1 MPEIR
6 MIPISELREPAHAV
20 RAEISDDGLASLITS
35 IRELGILEPLIVRPR
50 DGIFFEVVAGHRRLL
65 AARQAPLAEVPC
77 IIEADD
83 ERADA
88 IKIHE
93 NLEREELN
101 PAEEGVF
108 YAELYEKLG
117 QDVDRVAE
125 RVRKSRNY
133 VEARLNLVRGDQ
145 AVFKVLTEGKITLGV
160 AQELNQFTRD
170 NDRSFHLD
178 YGVRTGANVRTMRD
192 WRMKANERADLFMG
206 VTGQGGSGEVESTPP
221 IAPPQLGPKYVG
233 MAKPYELSTSTEIRE
248 CLFCQA
254 PHEEWK
260 MYKKHVCAPCADRI
274 LTKPTEEL
282 AR

>member
-6 MIPISELREPAHAV
+6 MIPISELREPVHAV
-20 RAEISDDGLASLITS
+20 RAEISDQGLASLTGS
-35 IRELGILEPLIVRPR
+35 IRELGILEPLIVRPGE
-50 DGIFFEVVAGHRRLL
+50 DGSYEVVAGHRRLL
-65 AARQAPLAEVPC
+65 AARMTPLAEVPC
-77 IIEADD
+77 LVEADD

-88 IKIHE
+88 IKLHE
-93 NLEREELN
+93 NIEREELN

-125 RVRKSRNY
+125 RVRKSRGHI
-133 VEARLNLVRGDQ
+133 ESRLNLVRGDQ
-145 AVFKVLTEGKITLGV
+145 AVFKAITEGKISLGV

-192 WRMKANERADLFMG
+192 WRLKANERADLFMG
-206 VTGQGGSGEVESTPP
+206 VTGQGGAGEVESTPP
-221 IAPPQLGPKYVG
+221 VAQPPLGPKYIG
-233 MAKPYELSTSTEIRE
+233 MAKPYELSTSTEIRA
-248 CLFCQA
+248 CLFCTEE
-254 PHEEWK
+254 HEEWK